1 MTAPHG
7 APPVLAYRGASIGY
21 GATEVVHDVDLEVA
35 AGDCL
40 ALLGPNGSGKTT
52 LVRAALGLATLTSG
66 SLEVLGT
73 PVGDLTR
80 RAAIGYVPQ
89 RHTVA
94 TSVPATVAEVVG
106 VGRLARTDP
115 VRRLLPAGRR
125 RDRAAVA
132 EAFEA
137 VGLADRARSS
147 VSELSGG
154 QQRRVLIAR
163 ALASE
168 PELMLLDEPTAG
180 VDEASQHALVEV
192 LAALVGR
199 GVSMVIVTHE
209 LAAVRG
215 VVDRAVRL
223 VDGRV
228 REDARL
234 RAAGEPRVHAHH
246 PDEDHSCDHHDGADA
261 VREPAPFLT
270 SPWGA
275 QGGGR

>member
-1 MTAPHG
+1 MSA
-7 APPVLAYRGASIGY
+7 PVLAYRGCSVGY
-21 GATEVVHDVDLEVA
+21 GAGPVVHGVDLEVD
-35 AGDCL
+35 AGDCV

-52 LVRAALGLATLTSG
+52 LVRAALGLAQVTSG

-73 PVGDLTR
+73 PVRDLTR

-125 RDRAAVA
+125 RDRAAVEQA
-132 EAFEA
+132 LEA

-147 VSELSGG
+147 VGELSGG

-180 VDEASQHALVEV
+180 VDEDSQHALVEV
-192 LAALVGR
+192 LAALAGR

-228 REDARL
+228 RDDARL
-234 RAAGEPRVHAHH
+234 RDPGDPEPRRHAAH
-246 PDEDHSCDHHDGADA
+246 PDSDHPCDHHGSGAT
-261 VREPAPFLT
+261 PPWQQPSFLPGPLAGT
-270 SPWGA
+270 A
-275 QGGGR
+275 EGR

>member
-1 MTAPHG
+1 M
-7 APPVLAYRGASIGY
+7 LAYRRCSIGY
-21 GATEVVHDVDLEVA
+21 DEGPVVHDVDLEVA
-35 AGDCL
+35 SGDCV

-52 LVRAALGLATLTSG
+52 LVRAALGLATVTSG

-89 RHTVA
+89 RHTVT
-94 TSVPATVAEVVG
+94 TSVPATVAEVVA

-115 VRRLLPAGRR
+115 LTRLLHAARR
-125 RDRAAVA
+125 RDRAVVA
-132 EAFEA
+132 EALDA
-137 VGLADRARSS
+137 VGLASRARSS

-180 VDEASQHALVEV
+180 VDEDSQHALVDV

-215 VVDRAVRL
+215 VVDRAVRI

-234 RAAGEPRVHAHH
+234 REAGAGHPRVHAHL
-246 PDEDHSCDHHDGADA
+246 PDEDHPCDHHEGD
-261 VREPAPFLT
+261 PATSPSFLT
-270 SPWGA
+270 GPWAARGE
-275 QGGGR
+275 GR